1 MASKRAAQIKR
12 ELRAAIGRYN
22 LDASEARLPLGASE
36 SDIQYASARLK
47 EAARELEYVV
57 SLSNDLKT
65 ETGGS
70 ANDHEPATI

>member
-1 MASKRAAQIKR
+1 MASKKAAQIKR

-22 LDASEARLPLGASE
+22 LEASESRLPLGASE
-36 SDIQYASARLK
+36 ADIQYASAHLK
-47 EAARELEYVV
+47 EASLEMEYVV

-65 ETGGS
+65 ETDGS

>member
-1 MASKRAAQIKR
+1 MASKKAAQIKR

-22 LDASEARLPLGASE
+22 LEAMEARLPLGASE
-36 SDIQYASARLK
+36 SDIQYASAHLK
-47 EAARELEYVV
+47 EASQEMEYVV
-57 SLSNDLKT
+57 SVSNDLKT